1 MFDKNNING
10 YKLDKTIYNKEND
23 INIYLLT
30 HEKTEAKIVL
40 MDASDINR
48 SFNIAFRT
56 PVRNSK
62 GIPHIL
68 EHSVLCGSE
77 KYDVK
82 DPFIELVKG
91 SLNTFLNAMTGNDV
105 TFYPVASTNEKDFKN
120 LVDVYLD
127 SVFFPK
133 CKTDKKIFMQEGWHY
148 EINDNELNV
157 NGIVLNEMRGDLSS
171 ESSIINYNV
180 LENLY
185 KGTNNEY
192 VSGGDPKE
200 IINLSYEEFC
210 KFHDDYYNPTNS
222 IIYFYGDL
230 NMNEMLIYLDK
241 EYLSKFEKREVAKY
255 DMPLDFEKDRVT
267 TSYYNVEK
275 KEEKQ
280 THIAINYILDY
291 KRSTLYHLV
300 IKMLDYMLF
309 ASDSAIIKEKFIK
322 EGICVD
328 VDSLV
333 EEGLLKGFYS
343 IVFKN
348 TNDDTCDRIKKI
360 FDEEIKKIIENG
372 IPKSKLESTIN
383 NCYFHYVEDETSIP
397 KGLEMIFS
405 SLNSYIYGED
415 VDIFIKYLDAFD
427 LIRKENL
434 DSKDN
439 IFIKVLKEVFFD
451 NKKRGIGIIKSK
463 ENLVLENEK
472 KLIEELDKRKKEL
485 SEKDIERIK
494 KEDEELKEYQNLVES
509 DEKLS
514 KIPKISISDIDK
526 VRNHNTY
533 EIYDIGGKKTIIT
546 KDKTKNLTY
555 IRLNFN
561 IDNLSFEEMYMVAL
575 FSDLITKISLK
586 DVSYED
592 LESKIDHVS
601 GGITTTIEVYENKSY
616 FTMTAKFL
624 NDKFDENLELMN
636 SLLYEND
643 FSNKSKDRIK
653 SIIETLFIEAKNN
666 FMFKGH
672 MTAINRSLSKLSKRH
687 RILDIIL
694 SYGIAYNKFINKL
707 NDVYNDNSDK
717 INEYI
722 DNLYKKIINKD
733 NLIVDA
739 LVDYENFD
747 ELKNKLDVFIKN
759 LKNNDYNN
767 LSVNDLFEFDK
778 YERKD
783 SKEAYIVSG
792 DVNFV
797 ARGGTYE
804 KNMYDGH
811 LTVLSTILNREYLW
825 NNIRVLGGAYGAFAY
840 LARGGVGVYASYRD
854 PNLSKSDATYRNTV
868 NFVEK
873 LDFSQE
879 KIDKFIIGSIST
891 IDYPLS
897 KRNTHKRN
905 VTNYINEIDDKEIDK
920 IRSEIL
926 NTNLDNLKSHLK
938 NIKEI
943 DEKDELFAII
953 SSKNKKE
960 AMEYYGNVETL

>member
-1 MFDKNNING
+1 MK
-10 YKLDKTIYNKEND
+10 
-23 INIYLLT
+23 
-30 HEKTEAKIVL
+30 
-40 MDASDINR
+40 
-48 SFNIAFRT
+48 
-56 PVRNSK
+56 
-62 GIPHIL
+62 
-68 EHSVLCGSE
+68 
-77 KYDVK
+77 
-82 DPFIELVKG
+82 
-91 SLNTFLNAMTGNDV
+91 
-105 TFYPVASTNEKDFKN
+105 
-120 LVDVYLD
+120 
-127 SVFFPK
+127 K
-133 CKTDKKIFMQEGWHY
+133 CIWWHY
-148 EINDNELNV
+148 SQI
-157 NGIVLNEMRGDLSS
+157 
-171 ESSIINYNV
+171 
-180 LENLY
+180 
-185 KGTNNEY
+185 
-192 VSGGDPKE
+192 
-200 IINLSYEEFC
+200 LSYEE
-210 KFHDDYYNPTNS
+210 
-222 IIYFYGDL
+222 
-230 NMNEMLIYLDK
+230 
-241 EYLSKFEKREVAKY
+241 
-255 DMPLDFEKDRVT
+255 
-267 TSYYNVEK
+267 
-275 KEEKQ
+275 
-280 THIAINYILDY
+280 
-291 KRSTLYHLV
+291 
-300 IKMLDYMLF
+300 
-309 ASDSAIIKEKFIK
+309 
-322 EGICVD
+322 
-328 VDSLV
+328 
-333 EEGLLKGFYS
+333 
-343 IVFKN
+343 
-348 TNDDTCDRIKKI
+348 
-360 FDEEIKKIIENG
+360 
-372 IPKSKLESTIN
+372 
-383 NCYFHYVEDETSIP
+383 
-397 KGLEMIFS
+397 
-405 SLNSYIYGED
+405 
-415 VDIFIKYLDAFD
+415 
-427 LIRKENL
+427 
-434 DSKDN
+434 
-439 IFIKVLKEVFFD
+439 
-451 NKKRGIGIIKSK
+451 
-463 ENLVLENEK
+463 
-472 KLIEELDKRKKEL
+472 
-485 SEKDIERIK
+485 
-494 KEDEELKEYQNLVES
+494 
-509 DEKLS
+509 
-514 KIPKISISDIDK
+514 
-526 VRNHNTY
+526 
-533 EIYDIGGKKTIIT
+533 
-546 KDKTKNLTY
+546 
-555 IRLNFN
+555 
-561 IDNLSFEEMYMVAL
+561 
-575 FSDLITKISLK
+575 
-586 DVSYED
+586 

-616 FTMTAKFL
+616 FTITAKFL
-624 NDKFDENLELMN
+624 NDKLDENLELIN
-636 SLLYEND
+636 NLLYEND

-707 NDVYNDNSDK
+707 NDVYNDNSNR
-717 INEYI
+717 INEYL

-778 YERKD
+778 YGRKD

-854 PNLSKSDATYRNTV
+854 PNLSKSDATYKNIV

-938 NIKEI
+938 NIKKI